1 MTNPI
6 ARLGPV
12 CSNVHLE
19 SCDRLEAAP
28 ASAGSAENAL
38 PLTGAAGKEH

>member
-28 ASAGSAENAL
+28 ASAGLAEAAL
-38 PLTGAAGKEH
+38 PLIGAARKEH